1 MTFELNSLETLI
13 VLQAL
18 GYMCLDE
25 NVHPDDR
32 NIAYKVKEKINLE
45 VQKQM
50 K

>member
-13 VLQAL
+13 IFQAL

-25 NVHPDDR
+25 KVHPDDR
-32 NIAYKVKEKINLE
+32 DIAYAIKNKINLE

-50 K
+50 E